1 MRGPATGLGVPPP
14 PYLEMLEKGG
24 DTRNLQAE
32 TPGAASSSINT
43 GGGGELIL
51 LESRR
56 CRFSSPGS
64 AAGEATP
71 GSGNPKKESQRLL
84 KPHGFVCS
92 RVREKKTTP
101 TALNT
106 LHRVQMHRLRSQ
118 RKGRR

>member
-1 MRGPATGLGVPPP
+1 
-14 PYLEMLEKGG
+14 MLEKGG

-56 CRFSSPGS
+56 CRFSSPS
-64 AAGEATP
+64 SEAGEATP
-71 GSGNPKKESQRLL
+71 GSGNPKKESQRNAGLL

-106 LHRVQMHRLRSQ
+106 LHRLQMHRFT
-118 RKGRR
+118 